1 MKNWRNIR
9 KMRIVYNEGKVFI
22 SFDREQMDNIKKTW
36 PQPVEINKSWV
47 PLLINDIAEVNLLIW
62 KDDLQ
67 KKSK

>member
-1 MKNWRNIR
+1 
-9 KMRIVYNEGKVFI
+9 MRIVYNEGKVFI